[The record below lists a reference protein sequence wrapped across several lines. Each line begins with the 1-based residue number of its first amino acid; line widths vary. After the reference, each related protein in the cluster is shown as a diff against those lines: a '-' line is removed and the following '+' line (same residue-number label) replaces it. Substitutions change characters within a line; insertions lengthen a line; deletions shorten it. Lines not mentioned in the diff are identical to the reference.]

1 MSNRLLARLVV
12 TVIVLIGF
20 TMWLASERSQQH
32 GCQTDCPTDI
42 SASRR

>member
-1 MSNRLLARLVV
+1 MNDRLLARLVV

-20 TMWLASERSQQH
+20 TMWLASERSQQR